1 MKNFKDYAVT
11 VPGRYAAAL
20 DIPNLSTVSQLI
32 AWLNDNPTMILTSS
46 PGAIL
51 QAGTKNNAENLNESQ
66 KDALMST
73 WASSTVDGLIER
85 YTHGVAELN
94 GMFENPSC
102 GAFNARMLFTPTNTN
117 ALVAPVLTVGGE
129 DYTICIKGAPVAIGY
144 LVAGSSYLLAID
156 VDTKKANL
164 VQLEITDSAIVTTIN
179 DRLDEIE
186 AAGANNYTKVIANTT
201 FARGQTLT
209 VPITLEPQY
218 IRMITTIQ
226 NSGANLDVALD
237 TPLIGLTDNLTSFRE
252 YIIEIFSDGG
262 TFKWRRIKD
271 VDTADHPFD
280 VTVTS
285 DSHLTIYS
293 NHPDHNHI
301 LILSQKMI

>member
-32 AWLNDNPTMILTSS
+32 AWLNDNPMMVLTSS

-73 WASSTVDGLIER
+73 LASSTVDGLIER

-129 DYTICIKGAPVAIGY
+129 DYTICIKGVPVAVGY
-144 LVAGSSYLLAID
+144 LVAGSSYLLEVD

-164 VQLEITDSAIVTTIN
+164 VQLEITSSAIMQNIVRRVAALETISTRRAYLGRQVSVNFNTPTLWPVTKAHQIVYFTLIAASASVAALPGTNIDLSNSN
-179 DRLDEIE
+179 DTERSYAVELYQD
-186 AAGANNYTKVIANTT
+186 GGLWYM
-201 FARGQTLT
+201 RSLYGQSSSDSVVVSFTEEVDTLT
-209 VPITLEPQY
+209 IKFQENIGGNHAVVAFT
-218 IRMITTIQ
+218 
-226 NSGANLDVALD
+226 DV
-237 TPLIGLTDNLTSFRE
+237 
-252 YIIEIFSDGG
+252 
-262 TFKWRRIKD
+262 
-271 VDTADHPFD
+271 
-280 VTVTS
+280 
-285 DSHLTIYS
+285 
-293 NHPDHNHI
+293 I
-301 LILSQKMI
+301 L